1 MRELAERLR
10 PPVSVQAIS
19 KYETG
24 RMMPSAPVL
33 CGLSRLLEVRREF
46 LLGGP
51 VASLKLAGAVQR
63 SPASKQEV
71 AELEFQVLAGI
82 EERLAI
88 ASVPPQDPFDHLSG
102 PEVRCPV
109 EIDALARRLRDRWS
123 IGTGPL
129 PSVRDLLELQG
140 MPVIEGDV
148 PERLS
153 GLLYRALLK
162 DSCSGVRA
170 VVLSRCS
177 CLERK
182 RLVLASV
189 LGRCEMGES
198 FAIAPAAPG
207 VWRRFGGVFLVPADR
222 LRREAGQ
229 RRKRV
234 SQRELLDLKSYFG
247 IPAVALVARF
257 RETGILPRREC
268 ERILRG
274 DGRSW
279 QKAEPEPTHSGAEDR
294 LARSRFARLVWRA
307 LSEERIS
314 MDRAARILG
323 LPLRDVQRE
332 MRRGVP
338 WNSRV
343 E

>member
-10 PPVSVQAIS
+10 PRVSLQAIS

-24 RMMPSAPVL
+24 RMMPSAQVL
-33 CGLSRLLEVRREF
+33 CGLARQLDVRTEF

-51 VASLKLAGAVQR
+51 VASLRLADAVQR
-63 SPASKQEV
+63 SPASKQEA
-71 AELEFQVLAGI
+71 AEIEYQVLAGI

-88 ASVPPQDPFDHLSG
+88 ASVPPQDPFDCLSG
-102 PEVRCPV
+102 TVVRCQEEV
-109 EIDALARRLRDRWS
+109 DALARRLRDSWS
-123 IGTGPL
+123 VGTGPL

-140 MPVIEGDV
+140 MPVVEGDV

-153 GLLYRALLK
+153 GLLYRAQLT
-162 DSCSGVRA
+162 DSCSHVRA

-189 LGRCEMGES
+189 LGRCVMGES
-198 FAIAPAAPG
+198 SAPAGPG
-207 VWRRFGGVFLVPADR
+207 LAQRFGGVFLVPADS

-229 RRKRV
+229 RRKRLLR
-234 SQRELLDLKSYFG
+234 RELLDLKSYFG
-247 IPAVALVARF
+247 IPAVALVARL

-274 DGRSW
+274 YGRSW
-279 QKAEPEPTHSGAEDR
+279 RKAEPEPTLSGAEDMF
-294 LARSRFARLVWRA
+294 ARSRLARLVWRA

-314 MDRAARILG
+314 MDRAAQILG

-332 MRRGVP
+332 MRSGVP
-338 WNSRV
+338 WNSLV